1 MNELKAIKKHIDFKR
16 SYDKIGIDNMSVP
29 QRRRIMELIISEENC
44 DYEKRKNVVF
54 NMQNFIDAFQ
64 SLSSLECFVISSSDE
79 VVS

>member
-1 MNELKAIKKHIDFKR
+1 
-16 SYDKIGIDNMSVP
+16 
-29 QRRRIMELIISEENC
+29 MELIISEENC

-64 SLSSLECFVISSSDE
+64 SLLECFVISSSDE

>member
-54 NMQNFIDAFQ
+54 
-64 SLSSLECFVISSSDE
+64 
-79 VVS
+79 